1 MAYRDCPCLKCNSG
15 KEREKR
21 IKCRRKCTQ
30 FVAWKLSMQAMRQKK
45 KEDKDRYLCANGLER
60 IEMEIPVSYH
70 SIAHRN
76 LDQLNKGSHPFV
88 IPNKGYDEEK
98 GLLPD
103 LCKIEYYQSFEIL

>member
-45 KEDKDRYLCANGLER
+45 KKIKTDTIHLPKENSIR
-60 IEMEIPVSYH
+60 EI
-70 SIAHRN
+70 
-76 LDQLNKGSHPFV
+76 
-88 IPNKGYDEEK
+88 
-98 GLLPD
+98 
-103 LCKIEYYQSFEIL
+103 